1 VFNNPKLYIEASVR
15 INMKEFERTFYTSM
29 YEDMV
34 TLCAIWVACGKPN
47 PEVRTDDSK
56 RADAITLSA
65 NALHWTV
72 PFVGKSL
79 SMGSLSKQMVEYT
92 HHAWQEDDACYD
104 DALQICK
111 DYEEGMLWYSE
122 ADQKRWRAY
131 AKKHDLD
138 PNTDVRAER
147 R

>member
-47 PEVRTDDSK
+47 PEVWADDAK
-56 RADAITLSA
+56 RADAITLSTS
-65 NALHWTV
+65 ALHWTV

-79 SMGSLSKQMVEYT
+79 SLGSLPKWMVEYT
-92 HHAWQEDDACYD
+92 YHAW
-104 DALQICK
+104 
-111 DYEEGMLWYSE
+111 
-122 ADQKRWRAY
+122 
-131 AKKHDLD
+131 
-138 PNTDVRAER
+138 
-147 R
+147 